1 MAKKFDIHKWQA
13 EQWLKNQLNEVD
25 IKKVVDQSMSNDDI
39 GKLMDVI
46 RNNNLGKTLNT
57 IAVIVDQTG
66 GMPQGAAQMIAD
78 LVPYIDLTDDTVTPE
93 DEEFTPD
100 LEDDELKRGAIQQM
114 MAKEKDIDE
123 NMTGTGAS
131 FSAGNSMAHMGK
143 SKKKRANTPSGD
155 MAYTQNIN
163 EQEEVDPDFLG
174 SDGQIEPDVE
184 KIGAMIGTKINTGE
198 EWVELFHMLMAQSS
212 EINQLTSTE
221 IKQLLINYSKEI

>member
-1 MAKKFDIHKWQA
+1 MTKKFDIHEWQA
-13 EQWLKNQLNEVD
+13 KHLFEQVQ
-25 IKKVVDQSMSNDDI
+25 IKKVVDQSMNNDDI
-39 GKLMDVI
+39 GKLQDVI
-46 RNNNLGKTLNT
+46 RNNDLGKVLNT
-57 IAVIVDQTG
+57 IAVILDRTG
-66 GMPQGAAQMIAD
+66 DVTKKEASQMIAD
-78 LVPYIDLTDDTVTPE
+78 LVPYIDLADPTVTPE

-174 SDGQIEPDVE
+174 SDG
-184 KIGAMIGTKINTGE
+184 
-198 EWVELFHMLMAQSS
+198 
-212 EINQLTSTE
+212 
-221 IKQLLINYSKEI
+221 

>member
-1 MAKKFDIHKWQA
+1 MAKEFNIHNWQA
-13 EQWLKNQLNEVD
+13 KQRSLNEIQ
-25 IKKVVDQSMSNDDI
+25 IKKVIDQSMSNDDI
-39 GKLMDVI
+39 GKLQDVI
-46 RNNNLGKTLNT
+46 RSNDLGKTLNT

-66 GMPQGAAQMIAD
+66 GMPEGAAQMIAD
-78 LVPYIDLTDDTVTPE
+78 LVPYIELTDDTVTPE